1 MLPLEDD
8 GSKQR
13 RPLMELLFLAAPTV
27 AQMASYT
34 VLQFVDTWMLARW
47 QVLRALPNDVAA
59 TAAGN
64 AGMFAFSIV
73 SFGTGMLWL
82 VNTLVSQHYGR
93 GTWTECGRYLWQG
106 IWFSLLYALILLPSI
121 FIGPAV
127 FRSFGHEPMLVEL
140 ESQYYFIAVV
150 WSAVKMVG
158 VALGQF
164 LLAVNRPVVVFLA
177 AFTAVVINIPANY
190 VLIYG
195 KLGFPEMGV
204 AGAAWGTNI
213 AVTVEAIVLAIAVLG
228 PMTRRRFSV
237 LDWRPRWLEFKTLLR
252 VGAPSGV
259 QIVADVLAWSLYTMW
274 VMALFGTVAMAA
286 NTYMMRY
293 MVVSFMPAFGIS
305 AAVTALVGR
314 YIGRGDLPAA
324 ARRAHLGFAVTG
336 AYMMTCGLLFFIFR
350 HDLIGLFTEDPKIL
364 QMGALLLTFAAI
376 YQFFDAMYIVYNG
389 ALRGAGDTF
398 VPAVVTGGLCW
409 GMVLGGGYLAARFFP
424 QLGIAGPWSIA
435 TLYGIILG
443 LFMLIRFRA
452 GGWRRIDLVRRHQA
466 DKVPDF
472 EASISTHNP
481 VLPGG
486 EGSVPQP

>member
-1 MLPLEDD
+1 MLQSEPKELVE
-8 GSKQR
+8 R
-13 RPLMELLFLAAPTV
+13 RPLVELLLLAAPTV

-34 VLQFVDTWMLARW
+34 VLQFVDTWMLAEW
-47 QVLRALPNDVAA
+47 QKMRALPNDAAA

-64 AGMFAFSIV
+64 AGMFAFSII

-82 VNTLVSQHYGR
+82 VNTLVSQHFGR
-93 GTWTECGRYLWQG
+93 GTWQECGRYLWQG
-106 IWFSLLYALILLPSI
+106 IWFGLLYAAVLFPSI
-121 FIGPAV
+121 FIGPMV
-127 FRSFGHEPMLVEL
+127 FRSFGHEPLLVEL
-140 ESQYYFIAVV
+140 EASYYFIAVI
-150 WSAVKMVG
+150 WSAVKLVG

-164 LLAVNRPVVVFLA
+164 LLAINRPVIVFTA
-177 AFTAVVINIPANY
+177 AFVAVAINIPANY

-213 AVTVEAIVLAIAVLG
+213 AVTVEAIVLAAAALWPSV
-228 PMTRRRFSV
+228 RHRFNV
-237 LDWRPRWLEFKTLLR
+237 LDWRLRWSHFRVLLR
-252 VGAPSGV
+252 VGTPSGV

-274 VMALFGTVAMAA
+274 VMAIFGTKAMAA

-314 YIGRGDLPAA
+314 YIGRGDLQAA
-324 ARRAHLGFAVTG
+324 ERRAHLGFAVTATYMLSCG
-336 AYMMTCGLLFFIFR
+336 AGFFLFR
-350 HDLIGLFTEDPKIL
+350 HDLISLFTPDPEIL
-364 QMGALLLTFAAI
+364 RLGAMLLVFAAI

-398 VPAVVTGGLCW
+398 VPAVATGGLCW
-409 GMVLGGGYLAARFFP
+409 GMVLGGGYLTARFLP
-424 QLGIAGPWSIA
+424 QFGIAGPWTVA

-443 LFMLIRFRA
+443 LFMFIRFRG
-452 GGWRRIDLVRRHQA
+452 GGWRRIDLVRSRQA

-472 EASISTHNP
+472 
-481 VLPGG
+481 
-486 EGSVPQP
+486 Q

>member
-1 MLPLEDD
+1 MLD
-8 GSKQR
+8 GEMEGSRQR
-13 RPLMELLFLAAPTV
+13 RPLVELLILAAPTV

-47 QVLRALPNDVAA
+47 QVLRGLPHDVAA

-93 GTWTECGRYLWQG
+93 GSWIECGRYLWQG
-106 IWFSLLYALILLPSI
+106 IWFALLYSVILLPTV
-121 FIGPAV
+121 FIGPMV

-140 ESQYYFIAVV
+140 EAQYYFIAVI
-150 WSAVKMVG
+150 WSALKMVG

-164 LLAVNRPVVVFLA
+164 LLAINRPVVVFVA
-177 AFTAVVINIPANY
+177 AFVAVLINIPANFA
-190 VLIYG
+190 LIFG
-195 KLGFPEMGV
+195 LFGFPEMGV

-213 AVTVEAIVLAIAVLG
+213 AVTIEVIVLAVAVLG
-228 PMTRRRFSV
+228 PTVRRRFNV
-237 LDWRPRWLEFKTLLR
+237 LDWRPRRPEFKTLLR
-252 VGAPSGV
+252 VGTPSGV

-293 MVVSFMPAFGIS
+293 MIVSFMPAFGIS

-324 ARRAHLGFAVTG
+324 ARRAHLGFAVT
-336 AYMMTCGLLFFIFR
+336 AVYMMSCGLVFLVFR
-350 HDLIGLFTEDPKIL
+350 HDLIGLFTEDPAVL
-364 QMGALLLTFAAI
+364 RMGALLLVFAAI

-398 VPAVVTGGLCW
+398 VPAAVTGGLCW

-424 QLGIAGPWSIA
+424 QFGIAGPWSIA

-443 LFMLIRFRA
+443 LFMFIRFQR
-452 GGWRRIDLVRRHQA
+452 GGWRRIDLVRKPHA

-472 EASISTHNP
+472 EASIPTHNP